1 MKVRTGQ
8 GSSPRGGNA
17 EQDFF
22 NEITIGILGKLG
34 RVL

>member
-8 GSSPRGGNA
+8 GSSPRGGNV
-17 EQDFF
+17 EQDFL
-22 NEITIGILGKLG
+22 NKNKIGILGKLG